1 MSIDGM
7 QYTRL
12 ASHQPGAPPDLLLRG
27 WQARS
32 GERAFGQKAL
42 RHKGR
47 ENAAPA
53 IVPPHSGPGREE
65 ALIHMT
71 SGIFTLQNF
80 YVAGSA
86 GKAAVGDS
94 VDPPSGTVKLA
105 SFTNNAATTQ
115 TRDKTESPP

>member
-12 ASHQPGAPPDLLLRG
+12 ALHQPGAP
-27 WQARS
+27 AV
-32 GERAFGQKAL
+32 
-42 RHKGR
+42 
-47 ENAAPA
+47 
-53 IVPPHSGPGREE
+53 VPPHSGPGREE